1 MDELLTNENLEIEER
16 KVKFRYII
24 LTALAMILPIL
35 PIQVLFSALRFI
47 PFFSYLTFAFGAFYR
62 GFSINWIIQFI
73 LLGGIGLLLGMWVSS
88 KIIKNARESKIF
100 SALPSLIGI
109 GFIGGVIANS
119 IVYFNFSNLSFQGDG
134 LAAALFGAPIAGI
147 IAGFFA
153 LIVGSIALT
162 ITDSLHYKKLRNG
175 GLQLVV
181 NGANDM
187 QLNNQDIESAPLNDA
202 EERIKRRY
210 MFLTAVAL
218 SGPTILFSTLFSRAF
233 FGYGSRGVI
242 SIVLLVVAV
251 IILFLLGLWLG
262 SYVGKTIIKNAR
274 KGNIYSSLG
283 KLIGVGFLGGGVATA
298 LMYFALSGGSGEA
311 SVMAIFSAPFGAIV
325 GGIFAL
331 ISGLIA
337 LSITKALHY

>member
-1 MDELLTNENLEIEER
+1 MNELLTNDDLDREER

-35 PIQVLFSALRFI
+35 PIQVLFSAFRYI
-47 PFFSYLTFAFGAFYR
+47 PIFSYLAVTFGSFYR
-62 GFSINWIIQFI
+62 GFSIDWIIKFV
-73 LLGGIGLLLGMWVSS
+73 LLSGIGLLLGMWVSS
-88 KIIKNARESKIF
+88 KIIKNARENKIF

-119 IVYFNFSNLSFQGDG
+119 IVYFNFTSLGFQGDG

-153 LIVGSIALT
+153 LIAGSIALA

-181 NGANDM
+181 GGANDL
-187 QLNNQDIESAPLNDA
+187 QLNNQDIESTPLNDA

-233 FGYGSRGVI
+233 FEYGSRGII

-274 KGNIYSSLG
+274 KGNIYGSLG
-283 KLIGVGFLGGGVATA
+283 KLIGVGFLGGGIATT

-311 SVMAIFSAPFGAIV
+311 SVMAIFSTPFGAVV

-331 ISGLIA
+331 IAGLIA